1 MDPHHSPTGKAALST
16 KSVETAPKNS
26 STNNNANNNNS
37 NINNNHDIL
46 NFNDNYTTILQH
58 LANDHPN
65 LLREK
70 GSSQQQQQQNLD
82 TLLHHY
88 QSLISKSDN
97 AAAFEDNVNNS
108 TDNNAHS
115 NNSANNNN
123 NNIASP
129 SNLMGSC
136 NQCKSKKLKC
146 NYFPDLGNCLECE
159 TNRTKCT
166 FNSTPNYLKR
176 TSSNANNNFT
186 ASSHSKRMKNL
197 EEYPNRLPSSM
208 LYRQQQQQQQQ
219 QQRVQYPRSS
229 FFVGPTSVFDLN
241 LTKHVRLDNV
251 DQIQL
256 SKTLSLRKVS
266 PTAQFILQ
274 DDFDSALH
282 SKQEYEVDLVENLVH
297 PHGYLLVEIF
307 FKLIHPF
314 LPILHERVFLE
325 KYSRSYRELTAP
337 LLASIYSLALQY
349 WDFHPALLGF
359 PKPDV
364 VSQLNSIALDTFY
377 TRVGRP
383 KLSIIQT
390 GLLILQCRSE
400 CHNNWVLC
408 SSVVALAEE
417 LGLGVECNDW
427 KLPKWEKDLRKRLA
441 WAVWLMDKWCALNE
455 GRQSHLILGRNW
467 MIKLLNFD
475 DFPINSPTILNS
487 LQNDQLASSPS
498 SSGDVRNHQIAFG
511 NLPIFNMNPSL
522 EDFKN
527 GTLMFQQ
534 MVSLSIVLGE
544 IMDTFYTQ
552 GSLTINKSIEQV
564 LKLAKP
570 LQLKLREW
578 YHSLPKNLSMSYS
591 TPQKFNSN
599 STLTLAYFATE
610 ITLHRKII
618 CTLTPQTP
626 KELVQVC
633 RTAARTRLV
642 AAIEFIRDLKN
653 EHINSFWYNCSTGSL
668 MLIGTFAALLYV
680 TSTTK
685 EEATIFRDYLRNYI
699 WVLKIGSKYFEKL
712 SNALNNMHLLFAQIP
727 GLLTDEPMGLSPNSN
742 INAVNLPRSGTQ
754 SQIPIQFN
762 VGSPA
767 ITEQGSP
774 LNQWKNLPQEI
785 LQQLNSFPNGTTT
798 TTTPMN
804 PTPRQTQLESQ
815 GSPTVNSAN
824 NNSNDTPLPLMLNK
838 PYKRTAHSSPNVTP
852 SHMNKHPASNT
863 SSPRVNSIAN
873 VNSST
878 QMNAPPL
885 SSIHEPRQDSTSVV
899 ANETSIGTERSPN
912 EHSLAELK
920 GDNSNLKEEPS
931 AADNQ
936 TIEMNEVNDKNVTIN
951 TKETHL

>member
-1 MDPHHSPTGKAALST
+1 MDPHQSPADNAASPT
-16 KSVETAPKNS
+16 KSVKATTKNS
-26 STNNNANNNNS
+26 STNNNVNSNNSNNNS
-37 NINNNHDIL
+37 NHDIL

-65 LLREK
+65 ILREK
-70 GSSQQQQQQNLD
+70 GQQSLD

-88 QSLISKSDN
+88 QSLLSKSDN
-97 AAAFEDNVNNS
+97 AIAFDDNVS
-108 TDNNAHS
+108 
-115 NNSANNNN
+115 NSADHNGSNSNNNN
-123 NNIASP
+123 NNNDISSP
-129 SNLMGSC
+129 GNLMGSC
-136 NQCKSKKLKC
+136 NQCRLKKTKC

-159 TNRTKCT
+159 TSRTKCT
-166 FNSTPNYLKR
+166 FSIAPNYLKR
-176 TSSNANNNFT
+176 TSSGANNNMPT
-186 ASSHSKRMKNL
+186 SSNSKRMKNF
-197 EEYPNRLPSSM
+197 EDYSNRLPSSM
-208 LYRQQQQQQQQ
+208 LYRHQQQQQQQQQ
-219 QQRVQYPRSS
+219 QQRIQYPRSS
-229 FFVGPTSVFDLN
+229 FFVGPASVFDLN

-274 DDFDSALH
+274 DDFDTTLH

-297 PHGYLLVEIF
+297 PHGHLLVEIF

-364 VSQLNSIALDTFY
+364 TAQLNNIALETFY
-377 TRVGRP
+377 ARVGRP

-441 WAVWLMDKWCALNE
+441 WAVWLMDKWWALNE

-475 DFPINSPTILNS
+475 DFPLNSPTILNS
-487 LQNDQLASSPS
+487 LQNDQSGSSPS
-498 SSGDVRNHQIAFG
+498 SSNDVKNHQIAFG
-511 NLPIFNMNPSL
+511 NLPIFNINPTL

-534 MVSLSIVLGE
+534 MVSLSIILGE

-552 GSLTINKSIEQV
+552 GSMTINKSIEQV

-578 YHSLPKNLSMSYS
+578 YHSLPKNLSMSYA
-591 TPQKFNSN
+591 TPQKLNSN

-618 CTLTPQTP
+618 CALNPQTP

-653 EHINSFWYNCSTGSL
+653 EHINAFWYNCSTGNL

-680 TSTTK
+680 TSATK
-685 EEATIFRDYLRNYI
+685 EEAMIFRDYVRNYT
-699 WVLKIGSKYFEKL
+699 WVLKIGSKYFDKL

-727 GLLTDEPMGLSPNSN
+727 GLLTDEPVVVSPNSN
-742 INAVNLPRSGTQ
+742 INSVNPQRSGVQ

-767 ITEQGSP
+767 MTEQGSP

-785 LQQLNSFPNGTTT
+785 LQQLNSFPNGTTS
-798 TTTPMN
+798 TTTPVN
-804 PTPRQTQLESQ
+804 PTSRQTQLESQ
-815 GSPTVNSAN
+815 GSPAINSAN
-824 NNSNDTPLPLMLNK
+824 NNSNNTPLPFAPNK
-838 PYKRTAHSSPNVTP
+838 SSKKTSQSSPNVTP
-852 SHMNKHPASNT
+852 SHMSRHPPSNT
-863 SSPRVNSIAN
+863 SSPRVNSSTN
-873 VNSST
+873 VNSNT
-878 QMNAPPL
+878 QMNASPL
-885 SSIHEPRQDSTSVV
+885 TSINETRQESGDAADEKTAGRERT
-899 ANETSIGTERSPN
+899 ANEESST
-912 EHSLAELK
+912 ELK
-920 GDNSNLKEEPS
+920 DDNPNSNQETS
-931 AADNQ
+931 ATGNQ
-936 TIEMNEVNDKNVTIN
+936 TIKMNDDKNVTIN
-951 TKETHL
+951 TRETPL